1 MSLPNPSEGWRS
13 STSRL
18 LALYSSLFVAWS
30 GILLGVLYWE
40 VTSYLDDL
48 AHRSLSER
56 QQLFS
61 RFEGKAL
68 VDALATSMTF
78 DMHAVDAYG
87 LFDAGLKPLAGPI
100 TTPPVDLP
108 LDGQIHELDNC
119 TGSGADLT
127 GTASKNPDLLQNG
140 CDAVATQTSDGHWL
154 VLMRE
159 NGSLF
164 AVSALILRALLWG
177 ISLTI
182 IPGVAGWHLLRLR
195 PLRRIRAIQ
204 ASADSIVAG
213 DLTARL
219 PVSNRRDEL
228 DMLAVIVNAMLDRI
242 EKLMN
247 EVKGV
252 CDNIAHDLRTP
263 LTRLRAQ
270 LYRIQQ
276 QAPDN
281 SSHAMQMAQVI
292 AEADTLMARFR
303 GLLRISELEDHQR
316 RSAFVELDLH
326 PLLQELHDFYLP
338 LAEEARISL
347 LLNLDDPLPTLV
359 GDRALLFEAL
369 TNLLGNAIKF
379 TPSGGTVTVR
389 AYQGA
394 DGVYPCIEV
403 QDSGP
408 GIPVAERDAV
418 FRRFYRSENGDTHN
432 GFGLGLSVVAAIVNL
447 HGFALRIGT
456 SPHGGASLML
466 ECRPVRA
473 LG

>member
-1 MSLPNPSEGWRS
+1 MSLPNPSNGWRS

-30 GILLGVLYWE
+30 VILLGVLYWE
-40 VTSYLDDL
+40 VTSYLDTL
-48 AHRSLSER
+48 ARQSLTHR

-61 RFEGKAL
+61 RFEGQGL

-78 DMHAVDAYG
+78 DTRSVDAYG
-87 LFDAGLKPLAGPI
+87 LFDENFRPVAGPI
-100 TTPPVDLP
+100 TSIPKNLP
-108 LDGQIHELDNC
+108 IDGQIHVLNDCIESDDPGMPQ
-119 TGSGADLT
+119 GS
-127 GTASKNPDLLQNG
+127 
-140 CDAVATQTSDGHWL
+140 CDAIVNRTPDGRWL
-154 VLMRE
+154 VLVRE

-164 AVSALILRALLWG
+164 AVSTLILHALLWG

-182 IPGVAGWHLLRLR
+182 IPGVAGWHLLRRR

-204 ASADSIVAG
+204 ASAESIIAG
-213 DLTARL
+213 DMAGRL

-276 QAPDN
+276 QSAHD
-281 SSHAMQMAQVI
+281 SSHATQIAQVI
-292 AEADTLMARFR
+292 SEADTLMARFR
-303 GLLRISELEDHQR
+303 GLLRISELEDRQR
-316 RSAFVELDLH
+316 RSAFVELELR

-338 LAEEARISL
+338 LAEEDQITL
-347 LLNLDDPLPTLV
+347 ILDLHETLPTLV

-379 TPSGGTVTVR
+379 TPGGGIVKISAYPAPGGTT
-389 AYQGA
+389 
-394 DGVYPCIEV
+394 PCIEV

-408 GIPVAERDAV
+408 GIPVAERAAV
-418 FRRFYRSENGDTHN
+418 FQRFYRSEAGTEQS

-447 HGFALRIGT
+447 HGFTLQIGT
-456 SPHGGASLML
+456 SEYGGASLLL
-466 ECRPVRA
+466 ECRTVNTLA
-473 LG
+473 

>member
-1 MSLPNPSEGWRS
+1 MSLPNPSKGWRS

-30 GILLGVLYWE
+30 VILLGVLYWE
-40 VTSYLDDL
+40 VNSYLDTL
-48 AHRSLSER
+48 ARESLTHR

-61 RFEGKAL
+61 RFEGQAL

-78 DMHAVDAYG
+78 DTRAVDAYG
-87 LFDAGLKPLAGPI
+87 LFDQNFRPVAGPI
-100 TTPPVDLP
+100 TSVPENLP
-108 LDGQIHELDNC
+108 IDGLIHVLNDCIESEDPGMPQ
-119 TGSGADLT
+119 GS
-127 GTASKNPDLLQNG
+127 
-140 CDAVATQTSDGHWL
+140 CDAIVNRTSDGRWL
-154 VLMRE
+154 VLVRE
-159 NGSLF
+159 NGSLL
-164 AVSALILRALLWG
+164 AVSTLILHALLWG

-182 IPGVAGWHLLRLR
+182 IPGVAGWHWLRRR

-204 ASADSIVAG
+204 ASAESIIAG
-213 DLTARL
+213 DMAGRL

-276 QAPDN
+276 QSAHD
-281 SSHAMQMAQVI
+281 STHAVQIAQVI
-292 AEADTLMARFR
+292 SEADTLMARFR
-303 GLLRISELEDHQR
+303 GLLRISELEDRQR
-316 RSAFVELDLH
+316 RSAFVELQLR

-338 LAEEARISL
+338 LAEEDQITL
-347 LLNLDDPLPTLV
+347 LLDLQDPLPTLV

-379 TPSGGTVTVR
+379 TPPGGIVKIS
-389 AYQGA
+389 AYPGKDTA
-394 DGVYPCIEV
+394 TPCIDV

-408 GIPVAERDAV
+408 GILFAERAAV
-418 FRRFYRSENGDTHN
+418 FQRFYRSETGNEQS

-447 HGFALRIGT
+447 HGFSLQIGT
-456 SPHGGASLML
+456 SEYGGASLLL
-466 ECRPVRA
+466 ECRVA
-473 LG
+473 NTLT

>member
-1 MSLPNPSEGWRS
+1 MSLPNPSKGWHS
-13 STSRL
+13 SSSRL
-18 LALYSSLFVAWS
+18 LALYSFLFVAWS

-40 VTSYLDDL
+40 VTSYLGNL
-48 AHRSLSER
+48 ARHSLMQR

-61 RFEGKAL
+61 RFEGNAL

-78 DMHAVDAYG
+78 DMRSVDAYG
-87 LFDAGLKPLAGPI
+87 LFDANLQPLAGPI
-100 TTPPVDLP
+100 RQIPSSLP
-108 LDGQIHELDNC
+108 LDGHIHQLSNCIDSNDPELPSD
-119 TGSGADLT
+119 S
-127 GTASKNPDLLQNG
+127 
-140 CDAVATQTSDGHWL
+140 CDAIATRTPDDRWL
-154 VLMRE
+154 VLVRD

-164 AVSALILRALLWG
+164 AVSTLILKALLWG

-182 IPGVAGWHLLRLR
+182 VPVVAGWHLLRRR

-204 ASADSIVAG
+204 ASAESIIAG
-213 DLTARL
+213 DMSGRL
-219 PVSNRRDEL
+219 PVSSRPDEL

-276 QAPDN
+276 QSADDSPQ
-281 SSHAMQMAQVI
+281 AAQMTQVI

-303 GLLRISELEDHQR
+303 GLLRISEIEDHQR
-316 RSAFVELDLH
+316 RSAFVELDLR

-338 LAEEARISL
+338 LAEEDQVL
-347 LLNLDDPLPTLV
+347 LILQLNEPLPTLV

-369 TNLLGNAIKF
+369 ANLLSNAIKF
-379 TPSGGTVTVR
+379 TPAGGTVLIS
-389 AYQGA
+389 AYSEG
-394 DGVYPCIEV
+394 DGSSPCIAV

-408 GIPVAERDAV
+408 GIPPTEREAV
-418 FRRFYRSENGDTHN
+418 FQRFYRCEDGNQQS

-447 HGFALRIGT
+447 HGFTLHIGT
-456 SPHGGASLML
+456 SPYGGASLVL
-466 ECRPVRA
+466 ECQQMKT
-473 LG
+473 LL

>member
-30 GILLGVLYWE
+30 AILLGVLYWE

-48 AHRSLSER
+48 ARHSLTQR

-61 RFEGKAL
+61 RFEGQAL
-68 VDALATSMTF
+68 DEALATSMTF

-87 LFDAGLKPLAGPI
+87 LFDARLKPLSGPI
-100 TTPPVDLP
+100 TAVPANLP
-108 LDGQIHELDNC
+108 LDGQIHELRDC
-119 TGSGADLT
+119 IDSD
-127 GTASKNPDLLQNG
+127 SPDLPQNS
-140 CDAVATQTSDGHWL
+140 CDAVATHTADGRWL
-154 VLMRE
+154 ILVRE

-182 IPGVAGWHLLRLR
+182 IPGVAGWHLLRRR

-204 ASADSIVAG
+204 ASAESIVAG
-213 DLTARL
+213 DMAARL

-228 DMLAVIVNAMLDRI
+228 DMLSVIVNAMLDRI

-276 QAPDN
+276 QASGD
-281 SSHAMQMAQVI
+281 STQTVQLAQVI

-303 GLLRISELEDHQR
+303 GLLRISELEDRQR

-338 LAEEARISL
+338 LAEEAGITL
-347 LLNLDDPLPTLV
+347 LLTLDDRVPRLV

-379 TPSGGTVTVR
+379 TPPGGTVEVSARR
-389 AYQGA
+389 AVDGA
-394 DGVYPCIEV
+394 YPCIDV

-408 GIPVAERDAV
+408 GIAPTERDAV
-418 FRRFYRSENGDTHN
+418 FQRFYRSESSDPHN

-447 HGFALRIGT
+447 HGFTLHIGT
-456 SPHGGASLML
+456 SRYGGASLLL
-466 ECRPVRA
+466 ECRPVRV